1 MGDGGGGAVKTLLSS
16 EGKKGGSARIHGERD
31 ECRLRG
37 SVCVGGGVGERSGKR
52 RRDGG
57 AQVTGTG
64 GQKVAVANHQAPN
77 QSLIPFRSTSPPF
90 RHKNV

>member
-16 EGKKGGSARIHGERD
+16 EGKKGGSARIHGEQD
-31 ECRLRG
+31 ECRVRG
-37 SVCVGGGVGERSGKR
+37 SRVCVGGGVGVWSGKR

-64 GQKVAVANHQAPN
+64 GQTGCSCK
-77 QSLIPFRSTSPPF
+77 SSSPKSIT
-90 RHKNV
+90 HSI